1 MRQVTGN
8 APRAGI
14 PGKVPGMSNLQRIL
28 GIVLMLL
35 AGAALAQSFPSRPIR
50 IVVPYPPGGG
60 TDVLARLVGRYMSDS
75 FNQPVLVE
83 NRAGGNAKIGM
94 EVVAKAPPDG
104 YTLMAIAAGPLN
116 EDNIKAFAPI
126 ALMAAPSYLLVVHP
140 SVKANSVRELIALA
154 KSQPGKIAYGST
166 GGGAAS
172 HLATELFRVMAGIEL
187 LHVPYK
193 GVGQAVG
200 DLLGGQVQMMIAPA
214 QAVVPQV
221 KSGRLRALA
230 VSSAKRLST
239 LPDLPTIAEAGVPG
253 YESVGWFGLML
264 PAGTAADI
272 VTRLNRE
279 VNRILTL
286 PEVRE
291 RLLELGADPASTAPA
306 QFGDFIRRENTKWAK
321 FIQEQGI
328 VVEGQ

>member
-1 MRQVTGN
+1 MTSIRRSV
-8 APRAGI
+8 
-14 PGKVPGMSNLQRIL
+14 L
-28 GIVLMLL
+28 GIAL
-35 AGAALAQSFPSRPIR
+35 ALFAAAALAQAYPARPIR
-50 IVVPYPPGGG
+50 VVVPYPPGGG
-60 TDVLARLVGRYMSDS
+60 TDVLARLVGRYMTES
-75 FNQPVLVE
+75 FAQPIVVE
-83 NRAGGNAKIGM
+83 NRAGANAKIGM
-94 EVVAKAPPDG
+94 EVVAKSAPDG

-116 EDNIKAFAPI
+116 EENMKLFAPI

-140 SVKANSVRELIALA
+140 SVKANSVKELIALA
-154 KSQPGKIAYGST
+154 RAQTGKIAYGST

-214 QAVVPQV
+214 QVAVPHV

-230 VSSAKRLST
+230 VSGAKRLST
-239 LPDLPTIAEAGVPG
+239 LPDLPTIAEAGLPG
-253 YESVGWFGLML
+253 YESVGWFGLMV
-264 PAGTAADI
+264 PAGTPAEI
-272 VTRLNRE
+272 VSRLNRE
-279 VNRILTL
+279 VNRILML
-286 PEVRE
+286 PDVRE
-291 RLLELGADPASTAPA
+291 RLLELGADPASTTSV
-306 QFGDFIRRENTKWAK
+306 QFGEFIRRENTKWAK

>member
-1 MRQVTGN
+1 MI
-8 APRAGI
+8 GI
-14 PGKVPGMSNLQRIL
+14 RRFTI
-28 GIVLMLL
+28 GIALVLF
-35 AGAALAQSFPSRPIR
+35 AAAAVAQGYPSRPIR
-50 IVVPYPPGGG
+50 VVVPYPPGGG
-60 TDVLARLVGRYMSDS
+60 TDVLARLVGKYMNDS
-75 FNQPVLVE
+75 FGQPVVVE
-83 NRAGGNAKIGM
+83 NRPGANAKIGM
-94 EVVAKAPPDG
+94 EFVAKSPADG
-104 YTLMAIAAGPLN
+104 HTLMAIAAGPLN
-116 EDNIKAFAPI
+116 EDNIKAYAPI

-140 SVKANSVRELIALA
+140 SVKANSVKELIALA
-154 KSQPGKIAYGST
+154 QSQPGKIAYGST

-214 QAVVPQV
+214 QAVVPQA

-230 VSSAKRLST
+230 VSGARRLST

-253 YESVGWFGLML
+253 YEAVGWFGLL
-264 PAGTAADI
+264 VPGGTPADI

-279 VNRILTL
+279 VNRVLTL

-291 RLLELGADPASTAPA
+291 RLLELGADPASTTPA
-306 QFGDFIRRENTKWAK
+306 QFGEFIRGENAKWGK
-321 FIQEQGI
+321 FIKEQGI

>member
-1 MRQVTGN
+1 MN
-8 APRAGI
+8 AICRTLRGF
-14 PGKVPGMSNLQRIL
+14 
-28 GIVLMLL
+28 VLALL
-35 AGAALAQSFPSRPIR
+35 ATAALAQGYPDRPIR
-50 IVVPYPPGGG
+50 IMVPYPPGGG
-60 TDVLARLVGRYMSDS
+60 TDVLARLVGRYMNESLK
-75 FNQPVLVE
+75 QPIVIE
-83 NRAGGNAKIGM
+83 NRAGANARIGM
-94 EVVAKAPPDG
+94 DVVAKSAPDG

-116 EDNIKAFAPI
+116 DENMKQFAPI
-126 ALMAAPSYLLVVHP
+126 ALMASPSYLLVVHP
-140 SVKANSVRELIALA
+140 SVMANSVKELIALA
-154 KSQPGKIAYGST
+154 KSQPGRIAYGST

-221 KSGRLRALA
+221 KSGRLRAFG

-253 YESVGWFGLML
+253 YESVGWFGLL
-264 PAGTAADI
+264 VPAGTPAEI

-279 VNRILTL
+279 VNRILMLTD
-286 PEVRE
+286 VRE
-291 RLLELGADPASTAPA
+291 RLLELGADPASTTSA
-306 QFGDFIRRENTKWAK
+306 QFGEFIRYQNMKWSR

>member
-1 MRQVTGN
+1 MKSIR
-8 APRAGI
+8 P
-14 PGKVPGMSNLQRIL
+14 SLL
-28 GIVLMLL
+28 GIVLALL
-35 AGAALAQSFPSRPIR
+35 GMTAIAQGYPNRPLR
-50 IVVPYPPGGG
+50 VVVPYPPGGG
-60 TDVLARLVGRYMSDS
+60 TDVLARLVGRYMTDG
-75 FNQPVLVE
+75 FGQPVVVE
-83 NRAGGNAKIGM
+83 NRAGANAKIGM
-94 EVVAKAPPDG
+94 EVVAKSQPDG

-116 EDNIKAFAPI
+116 EENMKSFAPI

-140 SVKANSVRELIALA
+140 SVKSNSVKELIALA

-221 KSGRLRALA
+221 KSGKLRALG
-230 VSSAKRLST
+230 VSGTKRLST

-253 YESVGWFGLML
+253 YESVGWFGLMV
-264 PAGTAADI
+264 PSGTPLES

-279 VNRILTL
+279 VNRILML
-286 PEVRE
+286 PDVRE
-291 RLLELGADPASTAPA
+291 RLLELGADPARTTSA
-306 QFGDFIRRENTKWAK
+306 QFGEFIRRDNAKWAK
-321 FIQEQGI
+321 FVQDQGI
-328 VVEGQ
+328 VIEGQ

>member
-1 MRQVTGN
+1 M
-8 APRAGI
+8 
-14 PGKVPGMSNLQRIL
+14 KSIL
-28 GIVLMLL
+28 RSILVVAAVLL
-35 AGAALAQSFPSRPIR
+35 AGAAVAQGYPNRPIR

-60 TDVLARLVGRYMSDS
+60 TDVLARLVGKYMNESLG
-75 FNQPVLVE
+75 QPIVVE
-83 NRAGGNAKIGM
+83 NRAGANARIGM
-94 EVVAKAPPDG
+94 DVVAKSPPDG

-116 EDNIKAFAPI
+116 EDNMKSFAPI

-154 KSQPGKIAYGST
+154 KSQPGKLAYGST

-230 VSSAKRLST
+230 VSGAMRLST

-253 YESVGWFGLML
+253 YEALGWFGLMV
-264 PAGTAADI
+264 PAGTPAEI

-286 PEVRE
+286 ADVRE
-291 RLLELGADPASTAPA
+291 RLLELGADPASTTPA
-306 QFGDFIRRENTKWAK
+306 QFGEFIRRENAKWGK

-328 VVEGQ
+328 VIDGQ

>member
-1 MRQVTGN
+1 MTRLF
-8 APRAGI
+8 R
-14 PGKVPGMSNLQRIL
+14 LIL
-28 GIVLMLL
+28 GIVLLSVSAVSL
-35 AGAALAQSFPSRPIR
+35 SQSYPNRPIR
-50 IVVPYPPGGG
+50 IVVPYPAGGG
-60 TDVLARLVGRYMSDS
+60 TDVLARLVGKYMNES
-75 FNQPVLVE
+75 FGQPIVVE
-83 NRAGGNAKIGM
+83 NRAGANARIGM
-94 EVVAKAPPDG
+94 DVAAKSPPDG

-116 EDNIKAFAPI
+116 EDNMKSFAPV

-140 SVKANSVRELIALA
+140 SVKANSVKELIALA
-154 KSQPGKIAYGST
+154 KSQPGKLAYGST

-230 VSSAKRLST
+230 VSGARRLPT
-239 LPDLPTIAEAGVPG
+239 LPDLPTISEAGVPG
-253 YESVGWFGLML
+253 YEASGWFGLL
-264 PAGTAADI
+264 VPAGTPAEI

-286 PEVRE
+286 ADVRE
-291 RLLELGADPASTAPA
+291 RLLELGAEPASTTPA
-306 QFGDFIRRENTKWAK
+306 QFGEFIRGENSKWGR

-328 VVEGQ
+328 VIEGQ

>member
-1 MRQVTGN
+1 M
-8 APRAGI
+8 
-14 PGKVPGMSNLQRIL
+14 KSIL
-28 GIVLMLL
+28 RSILVVAAVLL
-35 AGAALAQSFPSRPIR
+35 AGAAVAQGYPNRPIR

-60 TDVLARLVGRYMSDS
+60 TDVLARLVGKYMNESLG
-75 FNQPVLVE
+75 QPIVVE
-83 NRAGGNAKIGM
+83 NRAGANARIGM
-94 EVVAKAPPDG
+94 DVVAKSPPDG

-116 EDNIKAFAPI
+116 EDNMKSFAPI

-154 KSQPGKIAYGST
+154 KSQPGKLAYGST

-230 VSSAKRLST
+230 VSGAMRLST

-253 YESVGWFGLML
+253 YEALGWFGLMV
-264 PAGTAADI
+264 PAGTPAEI
-272 VTRLNRE
+272 LTRLNRE

-286 PEVRE
+286 ADVRE
-291 RLLELGADPASTAPA
+291 RLLELGADPASTTPA
-306 QFGDFIRRENTKWAK
+306 QFGEFIRRENAKWGK
-321 FIQEQGI
+321 LIQEQGI
-328 VVEGQ
+328 VIDGQ

>member
-1 MRQVTGN
+1 VKSIGRSV
-8 APRAGI
+8 
-14 PGKVPGMSNLQRIL
+14 L
-28 GIVLMLL
+28 GTVLALL
-35 AGAALAQSFPSRPIR
+35 AVTALAQGYPSRPIR
-50 IVVPYPPGGG
+50 VVVPYPPGGG
-60 TDVLARLVGRYMSDS
+60 TDVLARLVGKYMSES
-75 FNQPVLVE
+75 LSQPIVVE
-83 NRAGGNAKIGM
+83 NRAGANARIGM
-94 EVVAKAPPDG
+94 EAVAKSPPDG

-116 EDNIKAFAPI
+116 DENMRSFAPI

-140 SVKANSVRELIALA
+140 SVKVNSVKELIALA

-172 HLATELFRVMAGIEL
+172 HLATELFRVLAGIEL

-193 GVGQAVG
+193 GIGQAVG
-200 DLLGGQVQMMIAPA
+200 DLLGGQVQMMIGPA
-214 QAVVPQV
+214 QAVVSQV
-221 KSGRLRALA
+221 KSGRLRALGA
-230 VSSAKRLST
+230 SGERRLST

-253 YESVGWFGLML
+253 YEALGWFGLMV
-264 PAGTAADI
+264 PAGTPAEV

-286 PEVRE
+286 PDVRE
-291 RLLELGADPASTAPA
+291 RLLELGADPASTTSA
-306 QFGDFIRRENTKWAK
+306 QFGDFIRRENAKWAK

>member
-1 MRQVTGN
+1 M
-8 APRAGI
+8 
-14 PGKVPGMSNLQRIL
+14 KSIL
-28 GIVLMLL
+28 RPLFLIAAVLL
-35 AGAALAQSFPSRPIR
+35 AGAAIAQGYPNRAIR
-50 IVVPYPPGGG
+50 MVVPYPPGGG
-60 TDVLARLVGRYMSDS
+60 TDVLARLVGKYMNDS
-75 FNQPVLVE
+75 FGQPIVVE
-83 NRAGGNAKIGM
+83 NRAGANAKIGM
-94 EVVAKAPPDG
+94 EVVAKSPPDG
-104 YTLMAIAAGPLN
+104 YTLLAIAAGPLN
-116 EDNIKAFAPI
+116 DENMKNFAPI

-140 SVKANSVRELIALA
+140 SVKAISVKELVALA

-172 HLATELFRVMAGIEL
+172 HLATELFRVIAGIEL

-193 GVGQAVG
+193 GIGQAVG

-221 KSGRLRALA
+221 KSGRLRALG
-230 VSSAKRLST
+230 VSGAKRLST

-253 YESVGWFGLML
+253 YEALGWFGLIV
-264 PAGTAADI
+264 PAGTPAEL

-286 PEVRE
+286 SDVRE
-291 RLLELGADPASTAPA
+291 RLLELGADPVSTTPI
-306 QFGDFIRRENTKWAK
+306 QFGEFIRRENTKWAK

>member
-1 MRQVTGN
+1 MR
-8 APRAGI
+8 
-14 PGKVPGMSNLQRIL
+14 KIL
-28 GIVLMLL
+28 RPLICALSLTLMLL
-35 AGAALAQSFPSRPIR
+35 TGSAWPQNYPSRPIR
-50 IVVPYPPGGG
+50 VVVPYPPGGG
-60 TDVLARLVGRYMSDS
+60 TDVLARLIGRYMNES
-75 FNQPVLVE
+75 FNQPILVE
-83 NRAGGNAKIGM
+83 NRAGANARIGM
-94 EVVAKAPPDG
+94 EVVAKAAPDG

-116 EDNIKAFAPI
+116 EDNIRSFAPI
-126 ALMAAPSYLLVVHP
+126 ALMAAPAYLLVVHP
-140 SVKANSVRELIALA
+140 SVKAASVKDLIALA

-172 HLATELFRVMAGIEL
+172 HLATELFRVSAGVEL

-230 VSSAKRLST
+230 VSSARRLST
-239 LPDLPTIAEAGVPG
+239 LPDLPTVSEAGIPG
-253 YESVGWFGLML
+253 YESVGWFGLMV
-264 PAGTAADI
+264 PAGTPPEI
-272 VTRLNRE
+272 ITRLNRE
-279 VNRILTL
+279 VNRILFL
-286 PEVRE
+286 ADVKE
-291 RLLELGADPASTAPA
+291 RLLELGADPASTTPA
-306 QFGDFIRRENTKWAK
+306 QFGDFIRRENAKWAK